1 MSRTAFPPWL
11 SAILLFLL
19 LVLVIGGGWLYYRQK
34 ELLQDRAE
42 NELQTITQLKVDEIA
57 AWRGERLADAAILT
71 ESPLFLDDI
80 ADWLADPQSETTE
93 KILAQFHTWQQHYH
107 YNAIQLVDA
116 DLNVRLSSSGEV
128 GLLDD
133 DDAQALTI
141 ALQDQRPL
149 LTDLHLGS
157 SGQRPQIDAVAP
169 LFDPISAEP
178 MGGIILSSDASQFLY
193 PLIQMWPVPSNSAES
208 LIVRRDG
215 DTVLFLNPLRF
226 QPDAAL
232 NLRIPLTQK
241 DVPAVRAVLGV
252 KGIVE
257 GKDYRGVEVL
267 SALETIPDSPWF
279 IVAKVDRTEVF
290 ADWQVRLLPILG
302 MILGSLITVGTVGGV
317 IWQRNQTFQYR
328 KLFEAEKAH
337 QKSEM
342 RYQTTLLSIGDGV
355 IVTDAEGQIVLLNPV
370 AELLTGWTQSEA
382 NGKPLEAVFH
392 IVSEETRLP
401 MENPVRQVL
410 QKGSIAG
417 LANHTLLITKDGRE
431 IPIADSGAPTRS
443 SDGVIEGIVLVFR
456 DQTEERAAQKTLQE
470 SEAFIRT
477 VLDNLPVGVAVNSV
491 DPTYL
496 FYMNNNFVRYYRSTR
511 EAMADSDTFWNA
523 VYEDAEFREV
533 MRKRVVEDVSSGDP
547 ARMHWD
553 DIPITRQGEETTY
566 ISAQNTPIV
575 GKQLMLSTV
584 WDTTERKRAE
594 EALQRYVEQL
604 AAINRLDRI
613 ISSGLDLALVYDNFV
628 KELLALVPLDRT
640 AILLFNETGDEYQ
653 IARQWAQHESL
664 LGTGQWV
671 PVKGTA
677 IEWLLANPVPFR
689 ENEIGE
695 RGTWSETAALLNE
708 GIRTRLLLP
717 LIIQDQMVGVLTAAR
732 YGASLFSQEEQAIL
746 ATIADQLTIAIQ
758 NARLYERVQ
767 RYAAELEQRVI
778 ERTAELSDLYNN
790 APCGYHSLDKNG
802 VFDRVNDT
810 ELRWLGYTREELIGK
825 VKAPEIL
832 TPDSVQT
839 FGESFTVLKERGWLK
854 DLELDMVRKDGS
866 IQPVLLTA
874 TAIYDQ
880 NGQYQTSRSTIIDHT
895 EIRQARTILQ
905 ERTIQL
911 EAANKE
917 LEAFSYSV
925 SHDLRAP
932 LRAVDGFSRIVL
944 RDYAALLPDEGQHR
958 LQVIRE
964 SAQQMGRLIDD
975 LLAFSR
981 LSRQPVQKHRVSL
994 VQMVRSVFEEL
1005 NTENR
1010 QVEIRIGELPDCFAD
1025 PTLLKQVIINLL
1037 SNALKFTQQHEVA
1050 EIEVG
1055 ALSRDEKTV
1064 YYVKDNGVG
1073 FDMQYADKLFGVFQR
1088 LHRAEDFEGT
1098 GVGLAIVQRIIH
1110 RHGGQVWA
1118 ESQVDG
1124 GATFYFTL
1132 EAADE

>member
-1 MSRTAFPPWL
+1 MHRATFPPWL
-11 SAILLFLL
+11 SAILVFSLLALF
-19 LVLVIGGGWLYYRQK
+19 VGGSWLYYRQK
-34 ELLQDRAE
+34 ELLQARAE
-42 NELQTITQLKVDEIA
+42 NELQTIAQLKVDEIA
-57 AWRGERLADAAILT
+57 IWRRERLGDAAVLT
-71 ESPLFLDDI
+71 ENPLFLDDI
-80 ADWLADPQSETTE
+80 AGWMADPQPEITE
-93 KILAQFHTWQQHYH
+93 KILTQFHTWQQHYH
-107 YNAIQLVDA
+107 YKNIQLVDG
-116 DLNVRLSSSGEV
+116 DLNVRLSLAGEA
-128 GLLDD
+128 GRLHEES
-133 DDAQALTI
+133 AQALMA
-141 ALQDQRPL
+141 ALQERQPL
-149 LTDLHLGS
+149 LSDLYLGLS
-157 SGQRPQIDAVAP
+157 DLPPQIDAIAP
-169 LFDPISAEP
+169 LFDPVSAEP
-178 MGGIILSSDASQFLY
+178 IGGIILISDASQFLY
-193 PLIQMWPVPSNSAES
+193 PLIQVWPVPSNSAES
-208 LIVRRDG
+208 LIIRQDG
-215 DTVLFLNPLRF
+215 DFVLFLNPLRF
-226 QPDAAL
+226 QPEAAL
-232 NLRIPLTQK
+232 NLRIPLSQK
-241 DVPAVRAVLGV
+241 DVIAVKAVLGMEGV
-252 KGIVE
+252 VE

-267 SALETIPDSPWF
+267 SALKAIPDSPWF
-279 IVAKVDRTEVF
+279 IVAKVDRSEVF
-290 ADWQVRLLPILG
+290 ADWQIRLLPILG
-302 MILGSLITVGTVGGV
+302 MILGALSTGGTVGGV
-317 IWQRNQTFQYR
+317 IWQRNQAFHYR
-328 KLFEAEKAH
+328 KLFEAEKAR

-342 RYQTTLLSIGDGV
+342 RYQATLLSIGDGV
-355 IVTDAEGQIVLLNPV
+355 IVTDAEGRIVLLNSV
-370 AELLTGWTQSEA
+370 GETLTGWTQNEASGKALEEVFRIISED
-382 NGKPLEAVFH
+382 
-392 IVSEETRLP
+392 TRLP
-401 MENPVRQVL
+401 VENPARRVL
-410 QKGSIAG
+410 QEGCIAG
-417 LANHTLLITKDGRE
+417 LSNHTLLITKDGRE
-431 IPIADSGAPTRS
+431 IPVADSGAPTRNKE
-443 SDGVIEGIVLVFR
+443 GIIEGIVLVFR
-456 DQTEERAAQKTLQE
+456 DQTEERSAQKTLQE

-491 DPTYL
+491 DPTYM
-496 FYMNNNFVRYYRSTR
+496 FYMNDNFARYYRSTR
-511 EAMADSDTFWNA
+511 EAMADPDTFWEA

-533 MRKRVVEDVSSGDP
+533 IRKRVIEDVTSGDP
-547 ARMHWD
+547 DRMHWD
-553 DIPITRQGEETTY
+553 DIPITRQGEVTTY
-566 ISAQNTPIV
+566 ISARNTPIV
-575 GKQLMLSTV
+575 GRQLMLSTV
-584 WDTTERKRAE
+584 WDTTERKRTE
-594 EALQRYVEQL
+594 VALQRYAGQL
-604 AAINRLDRI
+604 AAVNRLDRI
-613 ISSGLDLALVYDNFV
+613 ISSGLDLSLVYDNFV
-628 KELLALVPLDRT
+628 KELLALVPLDQT
-640 AILLFNETGDEYQ
+640 AIVLLNETGDEYQ
-653 IARQWAQHESL
+653 ITRQWTQRESL
-664 LGTGQWV
+664 LGVGQWV

-677 IEWLLANPVPFR
+677 IEWLLSNPAPFR

-695 RGTWSETAALLNE
+695 RGTWSETAALLHE
-708 GIRTRLLLP
+708 GVRTRLLLP

-732 YGASLFSQEEQAIL
+732 YGSTLFSQDEQSIL

-767 RYAAELEQRVI
+767 QYAAELEQRVI
-778 ERTAELSDLYNN
+778 ERTTELSDLYNN

-802 VFDRVNDT
+802 VFERVNDT
-810 ELRWLGYTREELIGK
+810 ELRWLGYAREELIGK

-832 TPDSVQT
+832 TSDSVQT
-839 FGESFTVLKERGWLK
+839 FEESFPLLKERGWLK

-905 ERTIQL
+905 ERTVQL

-1005 NTENR
+1005 NTETR

-1037 SNALKFTQQHEVA
+1037 SNALKFTQQREGA

-1088 LHRAEDFEGT
+1088 LHRSEDFEGT

-1118 ESQVDG
+1118 EAQVDG
-1124 GATFYFTL
+1124 GATFYFTI
-1132 EAADE
+1132 EATHE